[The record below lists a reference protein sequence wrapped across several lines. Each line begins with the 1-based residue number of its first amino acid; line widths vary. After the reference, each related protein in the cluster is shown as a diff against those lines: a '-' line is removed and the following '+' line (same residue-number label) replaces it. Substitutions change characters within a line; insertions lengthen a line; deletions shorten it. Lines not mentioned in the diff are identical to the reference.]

1 MKTRLGDTGVLI
13 LFCVLMR
20 TSSVA
25 ANAQS
30 MHHYV
35 FFGMDREKIHSETF
49 LRASALEG
57 AQLKYSWKELEPEKD
72 AYEFGA
78 IRKDLEFLQS
88 HGKKL
93 FMQLQ
98 DSTFDEKHIFV
109 PKYLLED
116 PQYHGGADRQYELA
130 GKNEEKSVPAG
141 WVARRWDP
149 AVQARFYRLL
159 QALGKEFDMKIE
171 GINLPETAVEFGET
185 GRLFPKG
192 FTPAKYRDAILTQIK
207 ALKSAFPKSVTLQ
220 YANFMPGE
228 WLPESDKGYLK
239 SIFATAKGLKVG
251 TAGPDMLP
259 WKPGQMK
266 HSYPLIRAIDG
277 LVPTG
282 IAVQE
287 GNYSAKNPK
296 TGKPVTLS
304 ELYDFAHDYLKVQYV
319 FWCDEEPYF
328 SKGVIP
334 YLEKYEKLAPARKT
348 N

>member
-1 MKTRLGDTGVLI
+1 MKMKMDCPGVLI
-13 LFCVLMR
+13 LCCMLMLA
-20 TSSVA
+20 SSLA
-25 ANAQS
+25 ANSQR
-30 MHHYV
+30 MHHFV
-35 FFGMDREKIHSETF
+35 FFGMDREKVHSKIF
-49 LRASALEG
+49 LQSKILEG

-72 AYEFGA
+72 AYEFGE
-78 IRKDLEFLQS
+78 IRKDLEFLKS

-93 FMQLQ
+93 FVQLQ

-109 PKYLLED
+109 PKYLQSD

-130 GKNEEKSVPAG
+130 GKNEENSAPAG

-149 AVQARFYRLL
+149 AVQTRFFRLL
-159 QALGKEFDMKIE
+159 QALGKEFDGQIE

-185 GRLFPKG
+185 GRHFPKG
-192 FTPAKYRDAILTQIK
+192 FTPSKYRDAILTQMK
-207 ALKSAFPKSVTLQ
+207 ALKSAFPKSATLQ

-228 WLPESDKGYLK
+228 WLPESDRGFLK
-239 SIFATAKGLKVG
+239 SVYARAKDLKVG

-266 HSYPLIRAIDG
+266 HSYPLIRSNAG

-296 TGKPVTLS
+296 TGMPVTLS
-304 ELYDFAHDYLKVQYV
+304 ELYDFAHDYLKVRYV
-319 FWCDEEPYF
+319 FWCDEEPHF

-334 YLEKYEKLAPARKT
+334 FLEKLPKQELGDLH
-348 N
+348 

>member
-1 MKTRLGDTGVLI
+1 MKTKMPYLGVLA
-13 LFCVLMR
+13 LSCVLTL
-20 TSSVA
+20 TSYIV
-25 ANAQS
+25 ANAQN
-30 MHHYV
+30 MHHFV
-35 FFGMDREKIHSETF
+35 FFGMDREKAHSETF
-49 LRASALEG
+49 LRSKNLEG

-72 AYEFGA
+72 VYEFGEM
-78 IRKDLEFLQS
+78 RKDLEFLKS

-93 FMQLQ
+93 FVQLQ
-98 DSTFDEKHIFV
+98 DSTFDQKRIFV
-109 PKYLLED
+109 PKYLQSD
-116 PQYHGGADRQYELA
+116 PQYHGGADRQYEVA
-130 GKNEEKSVPAG
+130 GVLEEKSVPAG

-149 AVQARFYRLL
+149 VVQERFVRLL
-159 QALGKEFDMKIE
+159 QALGKEFDGKIE

-192 FTPAKYRDAILTQIK
+192 FTPSKYRDAILTQMK
-207 ALKSAFPKSVTLQ
+207 ALKSAFPKSATLQ

-228 WLPESDKGYLK
+228 WLPEPDKGYLK
-239 SIFATAKGLKVG
+239 SVYARARDLKIG

-266 HSYPLIRAIDG
+266 HSYPLIRANAG

-328 SKGVIP
+328 SKEVIP
-334 YLEKYEKLAPARKT
+334 FLEKRELHRR
-348 N
+348 